1 MERHI
6 RYIGYQPAFGLI
18 QSKGSVIWA
27 SLEKFWIFSVTA
39 PQAFDI
45 P

>member
-6 RYIGYQPAFGLI
+6 RYIGCHPAFGLI

-27 SLEKFWIFSVTA
+27 SLEKLWIFSITA
-39 PQAFDI
+39 AQAFDI
-45 P
+45 S